1 VRLSGEAFNFVCRS
15 NLSSIQSCEFN
26 PSHSFFHCARPAW
39 HAVKVP
45 LAQLFPSYRKLV
57 REHELLQ
64 QEADIARA
72 LSRSLENERNGLQVQ
87 VRHLEKEGQE
97 SKQRE
102 AQLQDDAGQASA
114 LKFERDE
121 LRILHDKLAAE
132 KTIRDS
138 DLAQMRS
145 ELGIQRERLWAPPG
159 HLHSPVTD
167 PNDPFVRETEIRNLQ
182 ALEDRSDL
190 LIDEQAQLRLLGWL
204 GEHGSLFPFHSA
216 PEPEWHYCTQNGHF
230 GQADAALMCA
240 MLLEYKPSRLIEIGC
255 GFSSL
260 LVMDVNDHFL
270 DHNLDVNFVDPRP
283 DGVLCLLTPLDPYRE
298 RVQGRRSQEVPT
310 ETFQQLQR
318 GDILSLETSH
328 VAKTG
333 SDVCDI
339 LFRILPSLA
348 PGVLVHVH
356 DIFYPFEYPETWVVQ
371 DNRSWNEAYFL
382 RAFLQFN
389 DTFRVLFFNDL
400 MFRKYPDQMRAAFP
414 GSEDTH
420 PSSLWL
426 EKLG

>member
-1 VRLSGEAFNFVCRS
+1 
-15 NLSSIQSCEFN
+15 
-26 PSHSFFHCARPAW
+26 
-39 HAVKVP
+39 VP

-57 REHELLQ
+57 REHELLR
-64 QEADIARA
+64 QEADIARVLA
-72 LSRSLENERNGLQVQ
+72 RSLENERNGLLVQ
-87 VRHLEKEGQE
+87 ARRLEKGSQE
-97 SKQRE
+97 LKERE
-102 AQLQDDAGQASA
+102 AKLQDEAGQASA

-121 LRILHDKLAAE
+121 LRVLYDRLAAE
-132 KTIRDS
+132 KTVLDEE
-138 DLAQMRS
+138 LPQLRS
-145 ELGIQRERLWAPPG
+145 ELGMQRERLWAPPG
-159 HLHSPVTD
+159 HPTSPVTD
-167 PNDPFVRETEIRNLQ
+167 PNDPFVRETEISNLQ
-182 ALEDRSDL
+182 ALDDRPDL

-204 GEHGSLFPFHSA
+204 GEHASRFPFHSV
-216 PEPEWHYCTQNGHF
+216 PEPEWHFCTENGHF
-230 GQADAALMCA
+230 GRADAALMFA
-240 MLLEYKPSRLIEIGC
+240 MLLEYKPSRLIELGC

-270 DHNLDVNFVDPRP
+270 DHNLDVTFVDPRP

-298 RVQGRRSQEVPT
+298 CVHGRRSQEIPAA
-310 ETFQQLQR
+310 TFQQLQR

-356 DIFYPFEYPETWVVQ
+356 DIFYPFEYPEAWVIQ

-382 RAFLQFN
+382 RAFLQYN
-389 DTFRVLFFNDL
+389 NTFRVLFFNDL
-400 MFRKYPDQMRAAFP
+400 MARKYPSQMSAAFP
-414 GSEDTH
+414 GSEGTH

>member
-1 VRLSGEAFNFVCRS
+1 M
-15 NLSSIQSCEFN
+15 
-26 PSHSFFHCARPAW
+26 
-39 HAVKVP
+39 
-45 LAQLFPSYRKLV
+45 
-57 REHELLQ
+57 
-64 QEADIARA
+64 
-72 LSRSLENERNGLQVQ
+72 ENERNGLLAQ
-87 VRHLEKEGQE
+87 VRRLEKESLE
-97 SKQRE
+97 FKERE
-102 AQLQDDAGQASA
+102 AKLQEEAGQASA

-121 LRILHDKLAAE
+121 LRILYEKLAAE
-132 KTIRDS
+132 KTVLDK
-138 DLAQMRS
+138 DLSRLRG
-145 ELGIQRERLWAPPG
+145 ELGMQRERLWAPPG
-159 HLHSPVTD
+159 HLHSPITD
-167 PNDPFVRETEIRNLQ
+167 PNDPLVRETVVRETGTGNLQ
-182 ALEDRSDL
+182 ALDDRADL
-190 LIDEQAQLRLLGWL
+190 VIDEQAQLRLLGWL
-204 GEHGSLFPFHSA
+204 GEHGSRFPFHSA
-216 PEPEWHYCTQNGHF
+216 PEPDWRYCTGNGHF
-230 GQADAALMCA
+230 GQPDAALMFA
-240 MLLEYKPSRLIEIGC
+240 MLLEYKPSRLIEVGC

-270 DHNLDVNFVDPRP
+270 DHNLDTTFIDPRP

-298 RVQGRRSQEVPT
+298 CVQGRRSQEVPA

-356 DIFYPFEYPETWVVQ
+356 DVFYPFEYPEAWVVQ

-382 RAFLQFN
+382 RAFLEFN
-389 DTFRVLFFNDL
+389 DRFRVLFFNDL
-400 MFRKYPDQMRAAFP
+400 MARKYPAQMSAAFP
-414 GSEDTH
+414 GTEDTH

>member
-1 VRLSGEAFNFVCRS
+1 M
-15 NLSSIQSCEFN
+15 
-26 PSHSFFHCARPAW
+26 
-39 HAVKVP
+39 P
-45 LAQLFPSYRKLV
+45 LAQIFPSHRKLL
-57 REHELLQ
+57 REFELLQ
-64 QEADIARA
+64 QEANIARA
-72 LSRSLENERNGLQVQ
+72 LARSLENERNGLLVQ
-87 VRHLEKEGQE
+87 VRRLEKETQG
-97 SKQRE
+97 SKERE
-102 AQLQDDAGQASA
+102 AELEEKAGQSSA

-132 KTIRDS
+132 KTVRDR
-138 DLAQMRS
+138 DLAQVRS
-145 ELGIQRERLWAPPG
+145 ELSMQRERLWAPPG

-167 PNDPFVRETEIRNLQ
+167 PNDPFVRETEIGNLQ
-182 ALEDRSDL
+182 ALADRPDL

-204 GEHGSLFPFHSA
+204 GEHASRFPFHSG

-230 GQADAALMCA
+230 GQADAALMFA
-240 MLLEYKPSRLIEIGC
+240 MLLEYKPSRLIEVGC

-260 LVMDVNDHFL
+260 LMMDVNDHFL
-270 DHNLDVNFVDPRP
+270 AHNLDITFIDPRP

-298 RVQGRRSQEVPT
+298 CVQGRRSREVPLD
-310 ETFQQLQR
+310 TFQQLQR
-318 GDILSLETSH
+318 GDVLSLETSH

-339 LFRILPSLA
+339 LFRILPALA

-356 DIFYPFEYPETWVVQ
+356 DIFYPFEYPDTWVVL

-389 DTFRVLFFNDL
+389 NTFRVLFFNDL
-400 MFRKYPDQMRAAFP
+400 MARKYPDQLRAAFP

-426 EKLG
+426 EKLA

>member
-1 VRLSGEAFNFVCRS
+1 M
-15 NLSSIQSCEFN
+15 
-26 PSHSFFHCARPAW
+26 
-39 HAVKVP
+39 P
-45 LAQLFPSYRKLV
+45 LAQLFPSYRNLV
-57 REHELLQ
+57 REYELLQ
-64 QEADIARA
+64 QESNIARA
-72 LSRSLENERNGLQVQ
+72 LARSLENDRNGLQVR
-87 VRHLEKEGQE
+87 VRSLEKEIQE

-102 AQLQDDAGQASA
+102 AKLQDDAGQANA

-121 LRILHDKLAAE
+121 LRILHDKLVAE
-132 KTIRDS
+132 KAVLEE
-138 DLAQMRS
+138 DLTRLHG
-145 ELGIQRERLWAPPG
+145 ELDIQRKRLWAPPG

-182 ALEDRSDL
+182 ALDDRPDL

-204 GEHGSLFPFHSA
+204 GEYGSRFPFHSI
-216 PEPEWHYCTQNGHF
+216 PEPEWRYCTQNGHF
-230 GQADAALMCA
+230 GQADAALLFA
-240 MLLEYKPSRLIEIGC
+240 MLLEYKPSRLIEVGC

-270 DHNLDVNFVDPRP
+270 DHNLDVTFIDPRP
-283 DGVLCLLTPLDPYRE
+283 DGVLCLLTPLDPYWE
-298 RVQGRRSQEVPT
+298 RVQGRRSLEVPA

-339 LFRILPSLA
+339 LFRILPLLA

-356 DIFYPFEYPETWVVQ
+356 DIFYPFEYPEAWVVQ

-382 RAFLQFN
+382 RAFLEFN
-389 DTFRVLFFNDL
+389 STFRVLFFNDL
-400 MFRKYPDQMRAAFP
+400 MARKHPGQMSAAFP
-414 GSEDTH
+414 GAEDTH

>member
-1 VRLSGEAFNFVCRS
+1 M
-15 NLSSIQSCEFN
+15 
-26 PSHSFFHCARPAW
+26 
-39 HAVKVP
+39 
-45 LAQLFPSYRKLV
+45 
-57 REHELLQ
+57 
-64 QEADIARA
+64 
-72 LSRSLENERNGLQVQ
+72 ENERNGLLAQ
-87 VRHLEKEGQE
+87 VRRLEKESLE
-97 SKQRE
+97 FKERE
-102 AQLQDDAGQASA
+102 AKLQEEAGQASA

-121 LRILHDKLAAE
+121 LRILYEKLAAE
-132 KTIRDS
+132 KTVLDK
-138 DLAQMRS
+138 DLSRLRG
-145 ELGIQRERLWAPPG
+145 ELGMQRERLWAPPG
-159 HLHSPVTD
+159 HLHSPITD
-167 PNDPFVRETEIRNLQ
+167 PNDPLVRETVVRETGTGNLQ
-182 ALEDRSDL
+182 ALDDRADL
-190 LIDEQAQLRLLGWL
+190 VIDEQAQLRLLGWL
-204 GEHGSLFPFHSA
+204 GEHGSRFPFHSA
-216 PEPEWHYCTQNGHF
+216 PEPDWRYCTGNGHF
-230 GQADAALMCA
+230 GQPDAALMFA

-260 LVMDVNDHFL
+260 LMMDVNDHFL
-270 DHNLDVNFVDPRP
+270 DHNLDVTFIDPRP

-298 RVQGRRSQEVPT
+298 CVQGRRSQEVPA

-356 DIFYPFEYPETWVVQ
+356 DVFYPFEYPEAWVVQ

-382 RAFLQFN
+382 RAFLEFN
-389 DTFRVLFFNDL
+389 DRFRVLFFNDL
-400 MFRKYPDQMRAAFP
+400 MARKYPAQMSAAFP
-414 GSEDTH
+414 GTEDTH